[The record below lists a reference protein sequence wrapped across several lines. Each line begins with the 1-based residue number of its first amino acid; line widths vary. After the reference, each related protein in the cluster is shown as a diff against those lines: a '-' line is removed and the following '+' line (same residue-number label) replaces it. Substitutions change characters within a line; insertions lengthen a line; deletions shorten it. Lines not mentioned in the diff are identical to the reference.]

1 MTMKNQLE
9 VIINCQQ
16 AQLKV
21 VVHGYNLLVCVCV
34 CVVLCVQGRCKVD
47 KVTTKHSKC
56 AYSATSYLATAD
68 KCMALSRTA
77 TSHASY

>member
-1 MTMKNQLE
+1 MGITFW
-9 VIINCQQ
+9 C
-16 AQLKV
+16 A
-21 VVHGYNLLVCVCV
+21 CVFVLC
-34 CVVLCVQGRCKVD
+34 LCVQGRCKVD

-68 KCMALSRTA
+68 KCMAAVRTA

>member
-56 AYSATSYLATAD
+56 AYSATSCYHRQVHGPSL
-68 KCMALSRTA
+68 TA